1 MREHASRRHLGKRRW
16 VAVLAAAGFVAPAL
30 VAVDWTSPPAHA
42 VERDR
47 VAGQWNMN
55 GERDGLDGTV
65 PESRWLTQIRRML
78 NDDGVEVAS
87 LQEAGNG
94 PPPSSRQSDRVFP
107 QPGVTEHLYN
117 IGTNSRPDIV
127 NIYWAD
133 PGQQRNGLAIAS
145 RETAR
150 DAVQL
155 PVGGRFNSRPMMGVQ
170 FGETWYFNA
179 HALSNGPS
187 APNDAEDI
195 IETARQFMARYHPGQ
210 HWVVLADFNRNP
222 GRMPA
227 NLQNHIVA
235 SNQPTHQGGGEL
247 DFAYM
252 ENANNSTVNAVRGG
266 TNSDHTAYVRYLPN
280 PYCGGSQL
288 GRRAEEEKKGDHR
301 DSVKPDSPGAGGAGA
316 DPRGTVPSPGAGAGA
331 APSAP
336 AGGSPATGIG
346 DAPAGGA
353 SPTGVGDAAPSGSG
367 ARTADT
373 APSSPDAGAAA
384 TDSDARD
391 TGTAESGKKDLER
404 RADSADPEEQCYT
417 PVPGKTYR
425 VFPHHL
431 DNAVLADED
440 PEGNAAPPTVKKPS
454 GSDTE
459 EVQVLFSTEPGQYLL
474 AFKDGWCLT
483 RYAGPSNAVT
493 EVPCDPQM
501 ATPSTAHW
509 KFHKG
514 QIVTPDLSGTL
525 QPSPNK
531 LGAPLKTETSFYQW
545 RFEPLR

>member
-1 MREHASRRHLGKRRW
+1 MRTREHASRYGLGKRRW
-16 VAVLAAAGFVAPAL
+16 VAVLAAAGFLAPAL

-42 VERDR
+42 VENDR

-55 GERDGLDGTV
+55 GERDGIDGTV

-78 NDDGVEVAS
+78 NDDGVQVAS

-94 PPPSSRQSDRVFP
+94 PPPSSHQSERVFP

-179 HALSNGPS
+179 HALSNGPT

-210 HWVVLADFNRNP
+210 DWVVLADFNRSP

-252 ENANNSTVNAVRGG
+252 QNENNSTVNAVRGG

-280 PYCGGSQL
+280 PYCGGGSPL
-288 GRRAEEEKKGDHR
+288 RRRAEEEKKDDHS
-301 DSVKPDSPGAGGAGA
+301 DSVKPENSGTGGADAG
-316 DPRGTVPSPGAGAGA
+316 PHGTAPSPGTGAGA

-336 AGGSPATGIG
+336 DG
-346 DAPAGGA
+346 DARA
-353 SPTGVGDAAPSGSG
+353 TGVGEDAAPTGNG
-367 ARTADT
+367 ARGTDT
-373 APSSPDAGAAA
+373 APSGAGTGAGA
-384 TDSDARD
+384 TDSDARGAD
-391 TGTAESGKKDLER
+391 TAEAGKKELER
-404 RADSADPEEQCYT
+404 RADSMDPEEQCHT
-417 PVPGKTYR
+417 PVPGDTYR
-425 VFPHHL
+425 IFPHHL
-431 DNAVLADED
+431 DNAVLADEY

-459 EVQVLFSTEPGQYLL
+459 KVQVLFSTRPGEYLL
-474 AFKDGWCLT
+474 AFDDGWCLT

-493 EVPCDPQM
+493 EIPCDPQT
-501 ATPSTAHW
+501 AVPTSAHW
-509 KFHKG
+509 KFLKG
-514 QIVTPDLSGTL
+514 QIVTPDLGGTL
-525 QPSPNK
+525 QPSPNE
-531 LGAPLKTETSFYQW
+531 LGAPLKTETGLYQW
-545 RFEPLR
+545 RFEPVR